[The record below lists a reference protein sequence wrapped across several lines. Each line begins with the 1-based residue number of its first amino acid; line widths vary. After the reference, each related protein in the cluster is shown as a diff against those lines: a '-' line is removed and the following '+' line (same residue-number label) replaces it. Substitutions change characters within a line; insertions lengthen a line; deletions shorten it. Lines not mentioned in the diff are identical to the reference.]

1 MGAHL
6 CDLVKG
12 FSKEPKKLEE
22 VNKTHIM
29 LTPKVPD
36 AFSLPHY
43 RLICLCNVSYKAFT
57 KVLSNRLGMIMED
70 LVYLAQCSFVPY
82 RQSKENTL
90 IPQEVIHSM
99 KKKRGKSGWMTIK
112 IDLEKAYDRLKWE
125 FI

>member
-12 FSKEPKKLEE
+12 FSKE
-22 VNKTHIM
+22 
-29 LTPKVPD
+29 
-36 AFSLPHY
+36 
-43 RLICLCNVSYKAFT
+43 
-57 KVLSNRLGMIMED
+57 
-70 LVYLAQCSFVPY
+70 CSFVPY

-125 FI
+125 SI